1 MAVDVNAGTKVLTHE
16 DNQDEESDEF
26 DPWALP
32 ELKDL
37 GPKWSGKLSI
47 YFSTFF
53 AQRGRFLSIFIW
65 FDCFPATSNN
75 GHVLRAN
82 RTRL

>member
-37 GPKWSGKLSI
+37 GPKWSGKLSVC
-47 YFSTFF
+47 FSTFF
-53 AQRGRFLSIFIW
+53 RTVRSIFVNFYW
-65 FDCFPATSNN
+65 
-75 GHVLRAN
+75 V
-82 RTRL
+82 

>member
-1 MAVDVNAGTKVLTHE
+1 MNAGTKVLTHE
-16 DNQDEESDEF
+16 DQDEDSDEF

-37 GPKWSGKLSI
+37 GPKWSGKLSV

-53 AQRGRFLSIFIW
+53 RTARSIFVN
-65 FDCFPATSNN
+65 FYL
-75 GHVLRAN
+75 V
-82 RTRL
+82 

>member
-1 MAVDVNAGTKVLTHE
+1 MNAGTKVLTHE
-16 DNQDEESDEF
+16 DNQDVESDEF

-37 GPKWSGKLSI
+37 GPKWSGKLSV

-53 AQRGRFLSIFIW
+53 RTARSIFVN
-65 FDCFPATSNN
+65 FYL
-75 GHVLRAN
+75 V
-82 RTRL
+82 

>member
-16 DNQDEESDEF
+16 DQDEDSDEF

-37 GPKWSGKLSI
+37 GPKWSGKLSV

-53 AQRGRFLSIFIW
+53 RTARSIFVN
-65 FDCFPATSNN
+65 FYL
-75 GHVLRAN
+75 V
-82 RTRL
+82 

>member
-1 MAVDVNAGTKVLTHE
+1 MNAGTKVLTYE

-37 GPKWSGKLSI
+37 GPKWSGKLSV

-53 AQRGRFLSIFIW
+53 RTARSIFVN
-65 FDCFPATSNN
+65 FYLD
-75 GHVLRAN
+75 
-82 RTRL
+82 

>member
-26 DPWALP
+26 DPWICQNSRT
-32 ELKDL
+32 L
-37 GPKWSGKLSI
+37 GQSGLVSCLSTSLL
-47 YFSTFF
+47 FS

-65 FDCFPATSNN
+65 FNGFPALLITS
-75 GHVLRAN
+75 
-82 RTRL
+82 